1 LWLGKASTQDALNK
15 LFTNEGSYRQPILK
29 SLSQNKSPDYYN
41 RIMTLAFSNVSK
53 PDLVAL
59 KTVGTLGAG
68 GIRKKIQ
75 NDDKKS
81 TIPTVKERDAA
92 LDYVIDKYK
101 RQWKAGFV
109 PHGTGIE
116 VEAYKKWLTTEKR

>member
-1 LWLGKASTQDALNK
+1 MRK
-15 LFTNEGSYRQPILK
+15 
-29 SLSQNKSPDYYN
+29 LSQNKSPDYYN

-59 KTVGTLGAG
+59 KTVGTLGTG

-75 NDDKKS
+75 NNDKKS